1 MRIWITG
8 HLGMVGSALT
18 KILSKKNNILY
29 FKTREELD
37 LTKINDVR
45 SYLSRIECDWIFVA
59 AGKVGG
65 ILENSKNPL
74 DFFYD
79 NFMINN
85 NILRVAYEK
94 KIKKVMVLG
103 SSCMYPINIKQ
114 PYQENSL
121 FNGKVEQTNEGYGL
135 SKLMTVKLA
144 EFYNIQ
150 HKCNFI
156 SVIPCATY
164 GPNDSFIDEK
174 NHVIPALIKKFFD
187 ARVNNKPFVKV
198 WGTGEAYREFLFV
211 DDLAEGLVFLMNNY
225 NDPKPINIGSSHE
238 IQIKT
243 LAIEIADLIGFKG
256 DIIFDSNMPEG
267 VMRKYLDSSRLQRM
281 GWKAKTD
288 SKTGLMRTI
297 ENFKKMESKN
307 NE

>member
-8 HLGMVGSALT
+8 HLGMIGSALT
-18 KILSKKNNILY
+18 KVLSTKSNILY
-29 FKTREELD
+29 LKTREELD
-37 LTKINDVR
+37 LMKINDIR
-45 SYLSRIECDWIFVA
+45 SYLSEVKCDWIFVA

-85 NILRVAYEK
+85 NILRVACEK

-103 SSCMYPINIKQ
+103 SSCMYPINTEQ
-114 PYQENSL
+114 PHKENSL

-156 SVIPCATY
+156 SVIPCASY
-164 GPNDSFIDEK
+164 GPNDSFVDGK

-187 ARVNNKPFVKV
+187 AKVNNKPYVKV
-198 WGTGEAYREFLFV
+198 WGSGEALREFLFV

-225 NDPKPINIGSSHE
+225 NDQKPINIGSGHE
-238 IQIKT
+238 IKIKN
-243 LAIEIADLIGFKG
+243 LALEISNLIGFKG
-256 DIIFDSNMPEG
+256 DLIFDSKKPEG
-267 VMRKYLDSSRLQRM
+267 VSRKYLDSSRLESM

-288 SKTGLMRTI
+288 IKTGLIRTI
-297 ENFKKMESKN
+297 EHFKKMESKN
-307 NE
+307 NA